1 MIRQLLHVWIVPFV
15 LSMVVWSLSLFKSV
29 PLFIGLRYFTSGG
42 QGNRLVSFISMLAIT
57 GLALGVAL
65 LVIVLSVMNGFDREL
80 RERILSVV
88 PHVQLIHGIG
98 VTDWQTQQTLI
109 EGLDQ
114 VSEVTPYNEAEGLI
128 HSRQKTRPLQLL
140 GLSAES
146 LPSGLQA
153 VLNEGNLSVPGANEL
168 LLSQPM
174 AEDLN
179 VVSGQRVTVIIPS
192 INGSKTAAYSF
203 VVKGLFSTHTE
214 LDQLLGLAS
223 LEQVGDIA
231 GVPGMVQGF
240 RLQVDDQFNAREI
253 GYKLLEQLPFGYG
266 FRDWFQTH
274 GNLYQAI
281 QLSRNMV
288 GLLIF
293 LIVAIA
299 AFNVVSMLMMS
310 VVSKRKDIAVL
321 QTLGLSRGQL
331 LKVFLIQGAM
341 IGLFG
346 IALGVLLGVL
356 GCYWVADLVLWVE
369 SLLGASFLDTAVYPI
384 DYVPVDL
391 RWADVLQISTIAFM
405 LNLLATIYPA
415 LRASRMVPAQELR
428 FES

>member
-1 MIRQLLHVWIVPFV
+1 M
-15 LSMVVWSLSLFKSV
+15 FKSV

-391 RWADVLQISTIAFM
+391 RWADVLQISTIAFI

>member
-1 MIRQLLHVWIVPFV
+1 
-15 LSMVVWSLSLFKSV
+15 MVVWSLSLFKSV

-42 QGNRLVSFISMLAIT
+42 QGNRLVSFISMLAIA

-65 LVIVLSVMNGFDREL
+65 LVI
-80 RERILSVV
+80 V

-146 LPSGLQA
+146 LPSGLQE

-179 VVSGQRVTVIIPS
+179 VVSGERVTVIIPS

-288 GLLIF
+288 VLLIF

-391 RWADVLQISTIAFM
+391 RWTDVFAICITALI
-405 LNLLATIYPA
+405 LNLVATVYPA
-415 LRASRMVPAQELR
+415 VRASRMAPAQELSY
-428 FES
+428 E

>member
-1 MIRQLLHVWIVPFV
+1 M
-15 LSMVVWSLSLFKSV
+15 FKSV

>member
-1 MIRQLLHVWIVPFV
+1 
-15 LSMVVWSLSLFKSV
+15 
-29 PLFIGLRYFTSGG
+29 
-42 QGNRLVSFISMLAIT
+42 
-57 GLALGVAL
+57 
-65 LVIVLSVMNGFDREL
+65 
-80 RERILSVV
+80 
-88 PHVQLIHGIG
+88 
-98 VTDWQTQQTLI
+98 
-109 EGLDQ
+109 
-114 VSEVTPYNEAEGLI
+114 
-128 HSRQKTRPLQLL
+128 
-140 GLSAES
+140 
-146 LPSGLQA
+146 
-153 VLNEGNLSVPGANEL
+153 
-168 LLSQPM
+168 M

>member
-1 MIRQLLHVWIVPFV
+1 MAA
-15 LSMVVWSLSLFKSV
+15 WSLSLFKSV

>member
-1 MIRQLLHVWIVPFV
+1 
-15 LSMVVWSLSLFKSV
+15 MVVWSLSLFKSV

-128 HSRQKTRPLQLL
+128 QSRQKTRPLQLL

>member
-1 MIRQLLHVWIVPFV
+1 
-15 LSMVVWSLSLFKSV
+15 MVVWSLSLFKSV

-42 QGNRLVSFISMLAIT
+42 QGNRLVSFISMLAIA

-179 VVSGQRVTVIIPS
+179 VVPGQRVTVIIPS

-223 LEQVGDIA
+223 LGQVGDIA

-391 RWADVLQISTIAFM
+391 RWADVLQISAIAFM

>member
-1 MIRQLLHVWIVPFV
+1 
-15 LSMVVWSLSLFKSV
+15 MVVWSLSLFKSV

-391 RWADVLQISTIAFM
+391 RWADVLQISTIAFI

>member
-1 MIRQLLHVWIVPFV
+1 
-15 LSMVVWSLSLFKSV
+15 MVVWSLSLFKSV

-415 LRASRMVPAQELR
+415 LRASRMAPAQELR

>member
-1 MIRQLLHVWIVPFV
+1 
-15 LSMVVWSLSLFKSV
+15 MVVWSLSLFKSV

-179 VVSGQRVTVIIPS
+179 VIPGQRVTVIIPS

-293 LIVAIA
+293 RIVAIA

-391 RWADVLQISTIAFM
+391 RWADVLQISTIAFI

>member
-1 MIRQLLHVWIVPFV
+1 
-15 LSMVVWSLSLFKSV
+15 LFKSV

>member
-1 MIRQLLHVWIVPFV
+1 MAA
-15 LSMVVWSLSLFKSV
+15 WSLSLFKSV

-42 QGNRLVSFISMLAIT
+42 QGNRLVSFISMLAIA

-65 LVIVLSVMNGFDREL
+65 LIIVLSVMNGFDREL

-98 VTDWQTQQTLI
+98 VRDWQTQQTLI

-146 LPSGLQA
+146 LPAGLKA
-153 VLNEGNLSVPGANEL
+153 VMGAGNLVVPGANEI
-168 LLSQPM
+168 LLSQSM

-179 VVSGQRVTVIIPS
+179 VVPGQPVTVIIPS

-203 VVKGLFSTHTE
+203 IVKGLFSTHTE

-231 GVPGMVQGF
+231 GVPEMVQGF

-253 GYKLLEQLPFGYG
+253 GYGLLEQLPFGYG

-346 IALGVLLGVL
+346 ITLGVLLGML

-391 RWADVLQISTIAFM
+391 RWADVLQVSTIALA

>member
-1 MIRQLLHVWIVPFV
+1 
-15 LSMVVWSLSLFKSV
+15 MVVWSLSLFKSV

-146 LPSGLQA
+146 LPSGLKA

>member
-1 MIRQLLHVWIVPFV
+1 M
-15 LSMVVWSLSLFKSV
+15 FKSV

-42 QGNRLVSFISMLAIT
+42 QGNRLVSFISMLAIA

-179 VVSGQRVTVIIPS
+179 VVPGQRVTVIIPS

-223 LEQVGDIA
+223 LGQVGDIA

>member
-1 MIRQLLHVWIVPFV
+1 
-15 LSMVVWSLSLFKSV
+15 MVVWSLSLFKSV

-42 QGNRLVSFISMLAIT
+42 QGNRLVSFISMLAIA

-391 RWADVLQISTIAFM
+391 RWADVLQISTIAFI